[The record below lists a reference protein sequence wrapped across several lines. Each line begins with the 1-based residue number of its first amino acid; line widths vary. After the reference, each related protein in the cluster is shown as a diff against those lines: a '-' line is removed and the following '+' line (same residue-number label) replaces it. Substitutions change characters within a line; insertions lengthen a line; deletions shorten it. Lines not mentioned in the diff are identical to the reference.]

1 MKPRA
6 LVIRLSSLGDVVLAT
21 SVLDPL
27 VSAGYEVSFVTKA
40 SFAPLLESHPKIRT
54 IFPYGSAH
62 SEKGNREEFFHWLAS
77 ENFDLIVDLQDSL
90 RTKLWRRRLRSFA
103 TLCVVPKPRWKE
115 ILVLWFRLRSS
126 FGLGRG
132 GRANYFRQQVKQFL
146 SNRGHNFERDEKS
159 QSLTELHVT
168 EKELE
173 VAASRA
179 GKSYIAVFPSSAWS
193 SKEWPYFEDL
203 VLKWKGKKRF
213 LFLGGGKDL
222 ICDRLAK
229 KTEGLSLRGQ
239 TSIRESMAIVAN
251 ADWVIGNDT
260 GFLHVAEALG
270 KNVMMVEGPTHPSL
284 GFSSFR
290 EQSIVVGKD
299 LWCRPCSKSGKI
311 CYRWG
316 SRACLKQLSAEEVWS
331 LVPQEKKGV

>member
-40 SFAPLLESHPKIRT
+40 GFVPLLESHPKIRT
-54 IFPYGSAH
+54 VFAYGSAQ
-62 SEKGNREEFFHWLAS
+62 SERENRAELFQWLSAQH
-77 ENFDLIVDLQDSL
+77 FDLIVDLQDSL
-90 RTKLWRRRLRSFA
+90 RTKLWRRKLRSIA
-103 TLCVVPKPRWKE
+103 TLCVVPKPRWRE
-115 ILVLWFRLRSS
+115 IFVLWFRLRSS

-132 GRANYFRQQVKQFL
+132 GRARYFRQRVSQYLTHEGKAV
-146 SNRGHNFERDEKS
+146 ERDEKS
-159 QSLTELHVT
+159 QLLTELHVT
-168 EKELE
+168 DDELV
-173 VAASRA
+173 VAAA
-179 GKSYIAVFPSSAWS
+179 KTGDGYIAVFPSSAWP
-193 SKEWPYFEDL
+193 SKEWPYFEEL

-213 LFLGGGKDL
+213 LFLGGSKDL
-222 ICDRLAK
+222 ICDHLAK
-229 KTEGLSLRGQ
+229 RTGGRSLRGQ
-239 TSIRESMAIVAN
+239 TSVRESMAIVAN

-316 SRACLKQLSAEEVWS
+316 SRACLKQLSPEEVWS
-331 LVPQEKKGV
+331 LVPEEKKGV